1 MKYVYPCFCVGN
13 AEGRLHNIE
22 KGRCHAMHEMAL
34 GQIISF
40 TQCAVSSTRGS
51 LLINGVYLCV
61 HFHFHLNKLKSVAS
75 RSRILEV
82 VFLSPAFNPLSLTFP
97 YKFSRQ
103 MSMLIF

>member
-13 AEGRLHNIE
+13 AEGKLHNIE

-61 HFHFHLNKLKSVAS
+61 HFHFHLNKFENLLPQGPGFWKSYFCP
-75 RSRILEV
+75 RR
-82 VFLSPAFNPLSLTFP
+82 LTLCP
-97 YKFSRQ
+97 
-103 MSMLIF
+103 